1 MQSHNITVCSLNT
14 KFTYIS
20 WAKQSLYL
28 NSFIMAQRIPR
39 KKSYTEEID
48 EFSDE
53 SENDNVGQKF
63 ITVHRSVT
71 HIGVINGPVVIGPQ
85 FNNTHN
91 PMQPSTWYNQPAHPF
106 DEYKNDIEEHFN
118 RCINEKRYIET
129 NEIKAIAD
137 KITNNQLPKL
147 CHNLGI
153 AEERL
158 QVILCQKH
166 SFLHQL
172 FQNVTTYSL

>member
-1 MQSHNITVCSLNT
+1 MRPKIGRNSHSAFLLL
-14 KFTYIS
+14 S
-20 WAKQSLYL
+20 Q
-28 NSFIMAQRIPR
+28 
-39 KKSYTEEID
+39 
-48 EFSDE
+48 
-53 SENDNVGQKF
+53 
-63 ITVHRSVT
+63 
-71 HIGVINGPVVIGPQ
+71 
-85 FNNTHN
+85 
-91 PMQPSTWYNQPAHPF
+91 AHPP

-172 FQNVTTYSL
+172 KQNMTTDCLLNYEFSTTNKKTTSSVYVVYIKLFLF